1 VTPTSDILIEK
12 YTRQQRV
19 SVFQRLGRRKRE
31 RSPEWEEV
39 YGRWPEASRLVEK
52 GCYAGL
58 RQAHAEG
65 TSETFGRQGH
75 KQVRCGPM
83 VR

>member
-19 SVFQRLGRRKRE
+19 SVFQRLGHRKRE

-39 YGRWPEASRLVEK
+39 YGRWPEASRSVEK

-58 RQAHAEG
+58 RQAMQRVPVKHSADKVI
-65 TSETFGRQGH
+65 SR
-75 KQVRCGPM
+75 
-83 VR
+83 